1 MPTSQVTKEPLTE
14 EGRISDNPQFHPLE
28 VLIKNEASVDKG
40 SVVSGDI
47 CHLT

>member
-1 MPTSQVTKEPLTE
+1 MPTSQATKEPLSK
-14 EGRISDNPQFHPLE
+14 EGRSPTTRSTILLK